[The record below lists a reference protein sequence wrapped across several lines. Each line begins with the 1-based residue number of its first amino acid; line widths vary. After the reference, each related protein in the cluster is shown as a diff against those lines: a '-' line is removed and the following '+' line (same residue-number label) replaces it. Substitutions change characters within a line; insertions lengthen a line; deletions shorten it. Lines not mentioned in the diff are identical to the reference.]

1 MIGRRQRILKSEPA
15 SHGILLSLWQH
26 KGKGACWFILVV
38 AATATVILY
47 WPRGYRSEAK
57 LFVRLGRESVSL
69 DPTATMGQTIA
80 VSESRENEINSI
92 LEILKS
98 RDVAERVVDL
108 VGPELVLNRSSLAG
122 GSNLPDGLRRPFKWL
137 GDAIG
142 KLPSL
147 DAVPVSDHERAVT
160 LLENSLEIWTPKK
173 TSVIGIR
180 FLGATPEAAQRVVA
194 AVLETYRSEHVR
206 LHRTERSYGFFDEQK
221 QLLQDKLRQAHD
233 ELRDAKNQVGLNSIE
248 SQQLTIQ
255 DEVRAIEAQSGAAQS
270 ELAASEAKVGALKR
284 ALDAVPAKVV
294 TQEVVGFPN
303 QAADLMHDSLFK
315 LQAAQSEMQ
324 SRYTADH
331 PLMIAMNEQIRKL
344 QATLDEQP
352 KERTQS
358 TTAVHPGHQ
367 QLELSWLT
375 EQANLASL
383 QARVAKLEAQH
394 AVALERVKDLNSKES
409 GVAQAQRQVDLL
421 EANYRTYAE
430 KLEQARIDQQLETE
444 QISNV
449 NILEPATYVA
459 KAATP
464 NRLLVGG
471 LGLILAVSGS
481 ILICLLADYSDH
493 SLKTP
498 DDVEKSLD
506 LPVLMSIPRLSR
518 ESVSWS
524 RLGKG
529 AE

>member
-1 MIGRRQRILKSEPA
+1 MISRQQQPSRSAPA
-15 SHGILLSLWQH
+15 SRGVFSSLWRH
-26 KGKGACWFILVV
+26 KGKGICWFIVVV
-38 AATATVILY
+38 AAAAAVILY

-69 DPTATMGQTIA
+69 DPTATLGQTIA

-98 RDVAERVVDL
+98 RDIAERVVNL
-108 VGPELVLNRSSLAG
+108 VGPELILNRSNGPG
-122 GSNLPDGLRRPFKWL
+122 GANLPEGLRQPSKWL
-137 GDAIG
+137 GDALA

-147 DAVPVSDHERAVT
+147 DAVPVTDHERAVT
-160 LLENSLEIWTPKK
+160 RLADALEIWTPKK

-180 FLGATPEAAQRVVA
+180 YLGATPEAAQRVVT
-194 AVLETYRSEHVR
+194 AVVETYRGEHVR

-221 QLLQDKLRQAHD
+221 RLLQDKLRFAHD
-233 ELRDAKNQVGLNSIE
+233 ALRDAKNQVGLNSIE

-284 ALDAVPAKVV
+284 ALDTVPAKVV
-294 TQEVVGFPN
+294 TQDVVGFPN

-324 SRYTADH
+324 SKYTADH
-331 PLMIAMNEQIRKL
+331 PLMVAMNEQIRKL
-344 QATLDEQP
+344 QATLDQQP

-383 QARVAKLEAQH
+383 QARVAKLDAEH
-394 AVALERVKDLNSKES
+394 ALALDRVKDLNSKES
-409 GVAQAQRQVDLL
+409 SVAQAQRQVDLL
-421 EANYRTYAE
+421 EASYRTYAE
-430 KLEQARIDQQLETE
+430 KLEQARIDQQMEAE

-471 LGLILAVSGS
+471 LGLILAVSGGV
-481 ILICLLADYSDH
+481 LICLLADYGDH